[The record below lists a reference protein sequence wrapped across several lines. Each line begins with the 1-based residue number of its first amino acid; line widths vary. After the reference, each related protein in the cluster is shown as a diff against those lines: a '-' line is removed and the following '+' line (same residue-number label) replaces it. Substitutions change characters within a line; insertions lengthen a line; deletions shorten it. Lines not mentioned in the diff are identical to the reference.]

1 MAVNY
6 VPFAEA
12 VIEIVVELYRSTA
25 KFPSVIHGHILQRII
40 HVRGCLLVIS
50 RVMIFWEKKMWY
62 SVTGENDVDVY
73 MLILVQTIP
82 HLTVV

>member
-1 MAVNY
+1 MNY

-50 RVMIFWEKKMWY
+50 RVMIF
-62 SVTGENDVDVY
+62 
-73 MLILVQTIP
+73 
-82 HLTVV
+82 

>member
-40 HVRGCLLVIS
+40 HVRAWMFAGYIASDDILREKNVIFCH
-50 RVMIFWEKKMWY
+50 R
-62 SVTGENDVDVY
+62 GE
-73 MLILVQTIP
+73 
-82 HLTVV
+82 

>member
-6 VPFAEA
+6 VPFSEA

-40 HVRGCLLVIS
+40 HVCLLNC
-50 RVMIFWEKKMWY
+50 FDNGKF
-62 SVTGENDVDVY
+62 
-73 MLILVQTIP
+73 MLFVLDG
-82 HLTVV
+82 